1 MSLVRSITLGQYV
14 HRNSFVHGL
23 DPRTKILVSLGT
35 MAGLMATREWR
46 LLLLYTLFF
55 ALAVHFSR
63 LPTGLATRNLRP
75 FAWLIGLTVFAQ
87 AVFTS
92 GAIVWHV
99 PVLGLNVTREGLVL
113 GFVYGG
119 RLALLVVFA
128 ALLTLTTSPMEIADA
143 LDWFLR
149 PLTRLRLPAHDL
161 VMMLTLSLR
170 FVPTLIEEADRIRKA
185 QVSRG
190 ARLTG
195 NLKERIQGILP
206 LVVPLFLSAFR
217 KADDLALAMEARCY
231 HGGPGR
237 TSYKRLAFRWSD
249 YTVLAG
255 TGMLFVLAVF
265 S

>member
-14 HRNSFVHGL
+14 HRDSFVHGL
-23 DPRTKILVSLGT
+23 DPRTKMLVSLGT
-35 MAGLMATREWR
+35 MAGLMATRDWR
-46 LLLLYTLFF
+46 LLALYAVFF
-55 ALAVHFSR
+55 ALAVHLSR
-63 LPTGLATRNLRP
+63 LPVGLATRNLRP
-75 FAWLIGLTVFAQ
+75 FAWLIALTVVAQ

-92 GAIVWHV
+92 GAIVWRV
-99 PVLGLNVTREGLVL
+99 PVLGLHVTREGLQL
-113 GFVYGG
+113 GFVCGG
-119 RLALLVVFA
+119 RLALLIVFA

-149 PLTRLRLPAHDL
+149 PLNKLRLPAHDL

-195 NLKERIQGILP
+195 SLRERIEGILP

-237 TSYKRLAFRWSD
+237 TSYKRLEFRWSD
-249 YTVLAG
+249 YGVLFG
-255 TGMLFVLAVF
+255 TAALFVLAAV

>member
-14 HRNSFVHGL
+14 HRDSPVHRL
-23 DPRTKILVSLGT
+23 DPRTKMLTSLGL
-35 MAGLMATREWR
+35 MIGLMATRDWR
-46 LLLLYTLFF
+46 LLALYTLAFCLSVR
-55 ALAVHFSR
+55 LAH
-63 LPTGLATRNLRP
+63 LPCGLATRNLRP
-75 FAWLIGLTVFAQ
+75 FVWLIVLTVFAQ
-87 AVFTS
+87 AIFTS
-92 GAIVWHV
+92 GAIVWRV
-99 PVLGLNVTREGLVL
+99 PVLGLDMTREGLVL
-113 GFVYGG
+113 GLVYGV
-119 RLALLVVFA
+119 RLGLLIIFA

-149 PLTRLRLPAHDL
+149 PLNRFRVPAHDL

-170 FVPTLIEEADRIRKA
+170 FVPTLIDEAERIRKA

-195 NLKERIQGILP
+195 NLRERIQGILP

-237 TSYKRLAFRWSD
+237 TSYKRLQYRAAD
-249 YTVLAG
+249 YGVLAG
-255 TGMLFVLAVF
+255 VGILLVLSVAG
-265 S
+265 